1 LDTSIQTDF
10 DFFERGK
17 TFGDDF
23 VEDRMEKFYRVFGI
37 DSFDVVAMAPQVKH
51 LQFGN

>member
-23 VEDRMEKFYRVFGI
+23 VEDRMEKFYRVFGMTV
-37 DSFDVVAMAPQVKH
+37 SMSWPWH
-51 LQFGN
+51 LK